1 MATDNLSAA
10 CETLRRSHAAVI
22 FLQSP
27 DWRKVAVDEWFAT
40 CEHFMNTFAPV
51 KPSRDGERF
60 DSRFADHRRV

>member
-1 MATDNLSAA
+1 
-10 CETLRRSHAAVI
+10 VI